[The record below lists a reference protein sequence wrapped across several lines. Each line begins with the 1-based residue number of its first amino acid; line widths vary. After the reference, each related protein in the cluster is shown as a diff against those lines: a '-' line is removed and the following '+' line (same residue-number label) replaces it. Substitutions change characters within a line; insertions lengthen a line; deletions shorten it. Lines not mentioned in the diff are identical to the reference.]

1 MTGQADHPDRTLVR
15 GQNVNPPDPVPG
27 AVDVDLAE
35 HEPLIREVLTE
46 VEQLGYEPGL
56 DHEDDLLP

>member
-1 MTGQADHPDRTLVR
+1 MIPPGPTADTVK
-15 GQNVNPPDPVPG
+15 
-27 AVDVDLAE
+27 VDLVE

>member
-1 MTGQADHPDRTLVR
+1 MI
-15 GQNVNPPDPVPG
+15 PPAPAPG
-27 AVDVDLAE
+27 SIDVDLAE

-56 DHEDDLLP
+56 DHDDHDLA